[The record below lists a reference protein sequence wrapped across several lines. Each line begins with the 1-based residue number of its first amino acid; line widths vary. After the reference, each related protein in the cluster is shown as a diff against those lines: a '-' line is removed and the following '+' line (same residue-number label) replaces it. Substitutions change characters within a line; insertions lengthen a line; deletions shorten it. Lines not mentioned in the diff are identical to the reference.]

1 MKQFWIFDP
10 SAWLRT
16 GFGFSIGKSQSK
28 KALCLTLCAML
39 LALCTSAEAQ
49 SLTNTPKIG
58 WLGAGAGSM
67 GSGRELFRTELRT
80 LGYIEGKNIA
90 FEYRSAGN
98 NRDRLSAQAEELIRL
113 NVAVLVMPS
122 LDAALAAK
130 KATTTMPIVF
140 LDVSDPI
147 GSGLIASLA
156 RPGGNITGFTT
167 ISTELIGKRL
177 EILKETLP
185 KLFRVAVLWD
195 PNSRGSERSWKE
207 SQTAAQQLG
216 LQLHS
221 MEVSS
226 LDKYEAAFEA
236 AIKAGSGALVAPQN
250 PLTSSNRN
258 LITKLS
264 VKYRLPTIYPRS
276 DYVAGGGL
284 MSYGRD
290 QAEPYQRG
298 AVMVDKIL
306 RGTKPADIPVEQ
318 PKKFE
323 FVVNLKTAKQIG
335 LTVPPNVLARADRVV
350 R

>member
-1 MKQFWIFDP
+1 MSSVEWIEAQEKQMKKQI
-10 SAWLRT
+10 T
-16 GFGFSIGKSQSK
+16 V
-28 KALCLTLCAML
+28 LTLCAVL
-39 LALCTSAEAQ
+39 FALCLPANAQ
-49 SLTNTPKIG
+49 QQAKIAKIG
-58 WLGAGAGSM
+58 WLGAGAG
-67 GSGRELFRTELRT
+67 GTGAGRELFRTELRT

-98 NRDRLSAQAEELIRL
+98 NRNRLAAQAEELIRL

-130 KATTTMPIVF
+130 KATTKTPIVF

-167 ISTELIGKRL
+167 ISTELTGKRL
-177 EILKETLP
+177 EILKETVP
-185 KLFRVAVLWD
+185 KLTRIAVLWN
-195 PNSRGSERSWKE
+195 PKAQGSERSWKE
-207 SQTAAQQLG
+207 SQTAAQLLG
-216 LQLHS
+216 LRLHS

-226 LDKYEAAFEA
+226 IDKYEAAFET
-236 AIKAGSGALVAPQN
+236 AIKAGSGALIAPQN
-250 PLTSSNRN
+250 PLTSSNRK
-258 LITKLS
+258 LIADLASKH
-264 VKYRLPTIYPRS
+264 RLPAIYPRS

-290 QAEPYQRG
+290 QVEPYQRG

-306 RGTKPADIPVEQ
+306 KGAKPADIPVEQ

-323 FVVNLKTAKQIG
+323 FIINLKAAKQIG
-335 LTVPPNVLARADRVV
+335 LTIPPNVLMRADRVIK
-350 R
+350 

>member
-1 MKQFWIFDP
+1 M
-10 SAWLRT
+10 
-16 GFGFSIGKSQSK
+16 
-28 KALCLTLCAML
+28 
-39 LALCTSAEAQ
+39 SAEVQ
-49 SLTNTPKIG
+49 SQAKIAKIG
-58 WLGAGAGSM
+58 WLGAGAGST

-98 NRDRLSAQAEELIRL
+98 NRERLAAQAEELIRL

-130 KATTTMPIVF
+130 KATTTTPIVF

-167 ISTELIGKRL
+167 ISTELMGKRL

-185 KLFRVAVLWD
+185 KLSRIAVLWD
-195 PNSRGSERSWKE
+195 PKSRGSERSWKE
-207 SQTAAQQLG
+207 TQTAAQQLG

-221 MEVSS
+221 IEVSS

-250 PLTSSNRN
+250 PLTSSNRK
-258 LITKLS
+258 LITNLS
-264 VKYRLPTIYPRS
+264 AKYRLPAIYPRS
-276 DYVAGGGL
+276 DYVADGGL

-290 QAEPYQRG
+290 QTEPYQRG

-306 RGTKPADIPVEQ
+306 KGTKPADIPVEQ

-323 FVVNLKTAKQIG
+323 FAVNLKTANQIR
-335 LTVPPNVLARADRVV
+335 LTIPPNVLARADKIIR
-350 R
+350 